1 MNRRDYLWWR
11 LHLIIRGTGRDPQ
24 YGALLWRARNT
35 QRRWTLDVWVKQTLF
50 TLRARDWF

>member
-24 YGALLWRARNT
+24 YGSLLWRIRN
-35 QRRWTLDVWVKQTLF
+35 RPRSWTIDVWFHRTLF
-50 TLRARDWF
+50 TLRWRDWY